1 MSVPRS
7 DEPRDDGPFAPDE
20 LPRTTYWGY
29 WREQLGAHGC
39 DQLDRAI
46 QIAVYEIVVTTVRGR
61 RISRRKRRRRRVL
74 VVVPNLDP
82 AALRPRQD
90 RIRWCPYCGARVR
103 LVDAP
108 PRRRGTPEI
117 PEGLPPE
124 IGAE

>member
-1 MSVPRS
+1 M
-7 DEPRDDGPFAPDE
+7 FADAPP
-20 LPRTTYWGY
+20 PRTTYWGY
-29 WREQLGAHGC
+29 WCEHRDAHCC
-39 DQLDRAI
+39 DRLDRAI
-46 QIAVYEIVVTTVRGR
+46 QIAVYEIVVTTVRGP

-90 RIRWCPYCGARVR
+90 HIRWCPYCGAKVH

-108 PRRRGTPEI
+108 PRRRGTPQV
-117 PEGLPPE
+117 PEVLPPE